1 MGNSLLNY
9 SQKQIDEYKKQLN
22 LVCSLSN
29 LFSTSSAP
37 MIYYR
42 ATENIYCK
50 AFNATNVSRS
60 DCTAD
65 AIYDFKTG
73 IGIKTFLK
81 KAFGSY
87 QKIAEFDKQ
96 IPLYQGK
103 KGIDLVNI
111 ISSLRNDRIDFTMRN
126 YGLNAMIYHC
136 ILRDSNGQIDV
147 FEEPMHRIDISN
159 IKISLDKPN
168 KIEFTDGI
176 ERYLFN
182 YSKSTL
188 FKFFQNTPPF
198 LSFIVNVLSDPLEM
212 LSRAVDLL
220 EENNRSVQGKEKKI
234 TLPSLIIPLYSESKS
249 KGKFVA
255 EKSGLNQW
263 NGVRTANRIRKD
275 GTVAHVEKQR
285 DENELYI
292 PFPKKLRMANKD
304 FFPDRNTPWD
314 LQLPNG
320 KTISMKICQEDGKAL
335 MSNPNK
341 DLGKWILRD
350 VLHVEEGHLITYEDL
365 LKIGIDSI
373 LFLKHPNG
381 TYSCD
386 FIVNENDSTDL
397 DD

>member
-1 MGNSLLNY
+1 MGKSLLNY
-9 SQKQIDEYKKQLN
+9 SQKQINEYKKQLN
-22 LVCSLSN
+22 LVGSLSN

-81 KAFGSY
+81 KASGSY

-96 IPLYQGK
+96 IPLYQDK
-103 KGIDLVNI
+103 KGIDLVNV

-126 YGLNAMIYHC
+126 YGLKAMIYHC

-159 IKISLDKPN
+159 IKISSDKPN

-188 FKFFQNTPPF
+188 FKFFRNTPPF
-198 LSFIVNVLSDPLEM
+198 LSFVVNVLSDPLEM
-212 LSRAVDLL
+212 LSRAMDLL
-220 EENNRSVQGKEKKI
+220 ERNNHSIQVKEKKV
-234 TLPSLIIPLYSESKS
+234 TLPSLIIPLYSESKR

-263 NGVRTANRIRKD
+263 NANGRK
-275 GTVAHVEKQR
+275 R
-285 DENELYI
+285 DENEIYI
-292 PFPKKLRMANKD
+292 PFSKKLRAVNKG

-314 LQLPNG
+314 LRLPNG

-350 VLHVEEGHLITYEDL
+350 VLHVEEGHLVTYDDL

-386 FIVNENDSTDL
+386 FIVNENESTAL

>member
-1 MGNSLLNY
+1 MGKSLLNY
-9 SQKQIDEYKKQLN
+9 SQKQVDEYKKQLN

-73 IGIKTFLK
+73 VGIKTFLK
-81 KAFGSY
+81 RASGSY

-96 IPLYQGK
+96 ISLYQDK
-103 KGIDLVNI
+103 KGIDLVNV
-111 ISSLRNDRIDFTMRN
+111 ISSLKNDRIDFAMRN
-126 YGLNAMIYHC
+126 YGLKAMIYHC

-147 FEEPMHRIDISN
+147 FEESMHCIDISN
-159 IKISLDKPN
+159 IKILSDKPN
-168 KIEFTDGI
+168 RIEFTDGI

-188 FKFFQNTPPF
+188 FKFFRNTPPF
-198 LSFIVNVLSDPLEM
+198 LSFVVNVLSDPLEM
-212 LSRAVDLL
+212 LSRAMDLL
-220 EENNRSVQGKEKKI
+220 EGDNHSIQVKEKKVM
-234 TLPSLIIPLYSESKS
+234 LPSLIIPLYSESKS

-255 EKSGLNQW
+255 AKSGLNQW
-263 NGVRTANRIRKD
+263 NGVRTANRTRKD
-275 GTVAHVEKQR
+275 GTVVHVEKQR

-292 PFPKKLRMANKD
+292 PFSKKLRTVNKG
-304 FFPDRNTPWD
+304 FFPDRNTPWN

-335 MSNPNK
+335 MSKPNK
-341 DLGKWILRD
+341 DLEKWILRD
-350 VLHVEEGHLITYEDL
+350 VLHVEEGHLVTYDDL

-373 LFLKHPNG
+373 IFLKHPNG

>member
-1 MGNSLLNY
+1 MGKSLLNY

-22 LVCSLSN
+22 LVGSLSN

-81 KAFGSY
+81 KASGSY

-96 IPLYQGK
+96 IPLYQDK
-103 KGIDLVNI
+103 KGIDLVNV

-126 YGLNAMIYHC
+126 YGLKAMIYHC

-159 IKISLDKPN
+159 IKISSDKPN

-188 FKFFQNTPPF
+188 FKFFRNTPPF
-198 LSFIVNVLSDPLEM
+198 LSFVVNVLSDPLEM
-212 LSRAVDLL
+212 LSRAMDLL
-220 EENNRSVQGKEKKI
+220 ERNNHSIQVKEKKV
-234 TLPSLIIPLYSESKS
+234 TLPSLIIPLYSESKR

-263 NGVRTANRIRKD
+263 NANGRK
-275 GTVAHVEKQR
+275 R
-285 DENELYI
+285 DENEIYI
-292 PFPKKLRMANKD
+292 PFSKKLRAVNKG

-314 LQLPNG
+314 LRLPNG

-350 VLHVEEGHLITYEDL
+350 VLHVEEGHLVTYDDL

-386 FIVNENDSTDL
+386 FIVNENESTAL

>member
-111 ISSLRNDRIDFTMRN
+111 ISSWRNDRIEFTMRN
-126 YGLNAMIYHC
+126 YGVNAMIYHC

-220 EENNRSVQGKEKKI
+220 EGNNRSVQAKEKKI

>member
-1 MGNSLLNY
+1 
-9 SQKQIDEYKKQLN
+9 
-22 LVCSLSN
+22 
-29 LFSTSSAP
+29 

-50 AFNATNVSRS
+50 AFDATNVSRS

-73 IGIKTFLK
+73 VGIKTFLK
-81 KAFGSY
+81 KASGSY

-96 IPLYQGK
+96 ITLYQNK
-103 KGIDLVNI
+103 KGIDLVNTI
-111 ISSLRNDRIDFTMRN
+111 ASLRNDRIDFTVRN
-126 YGLNAMIYHC
+126 YGLKNMIYHC
-136 ILRDSNGQIDV
+136 ILRDENGQIDV
-147 FEEPMHRIDISN
+147 FEEPMHRININ
-159 IKISLDKPN
+159 QIKIVSDKPN

-188 FKFFQNTPPF
+188 FKFFNNVPPF
-198 LSFIVNVLSDPLEM
+198 LSFIIKVLEDPLDM
-212 LSRAVDLL
+212 LSKAADLMM
-220 EENNRSVQGKEKKI
+220 GKSLVNEHRQQLKF
-234 TLPSLIIPLYSESKS
+234 PSLIVPLYSKN
-249 KGKFVA
+249 KKDGKFVA

-263 NGVRTANRIRKD
+263 NANGRK
-275 GTVAHVEKQR
+275 R
-285 DENELYI
+285 DENEIYI
-292 PFPKKLRMANKD
+292 PFPKKLRKEYKD

-314 LQLPNG
+314 LLLPNG

-350 VLHVEEGHLITYEDL
+350 VLHAKEGHLVSYDDL
-365 LKIGIDSI
+365 LRIGIDSI
-373 LFLKHPNG
+373 VFKKHPNE

-386 FIVNENDSTDL
+386 FITKEKENDDL
-397 DD
+397 SD

>member
-1 MGNSLLNY
+1 MGKSLLNY

-22 LVCSLSN
+22 LVGSLSN

-81 KAFGSY
+81 KASGSY

-96 IPLYQGK
+96 ISLYQDK
-103 KGIDLVNI
+103 KGIDLVNV

-126 YGLNAMIYHC
+126 YGLKAMIYHC

-147 FEEPMHRIDISN
+147 FEEQMHRIDISN
-159 IKISLDKPN
+159 IKISSDKPN

-188 FKFFQNTPPF
+188 FKFFRNTPPF
-198 LSFIVNVLSDPLEM
+198 LSFVVNVLSDPLEM
-212 LSRAVDLL
+212 LSRAMDLL
-220 EENNRSVQGKEKKI
+220 ERNNHSIQVKEKKV
-234 TLPSLIIPLYSESKS
+234 TLPSLIIPLYSESKR

-263 NGVRTANRIRKD
+263 NANGRK
-275 GTVAHVEKQR
+275 R
-285 DENELYI
+285 DENEIYI
-292 PFPKKLRMANKD
+292 PFSKKLRAVNKG

-350 VLHVEEGHLITYEDL
+350 VLHVEEGHLVTYDDL

-386 FIVNENDSTDL
+386 FIVNENESTAL

>member
-1 MGNSLLNY
+1 MGSSLLGY
-9 SQKQIDEYKKQLN
+9 SQKQIDDYKKQLD

-50 AFNATNVSRS
+50 AFDAVNVSRS

-65 AIYDFKTG
+65 AIYNFKTG
-73 IGIKTFLK
+73 VGIKTFLK
-81 KAFGSY
+81 KTSGSY

-96 IPLYQGK
+96 ISLYQGK
-103 KGIDLVNI
+103 KGIELVNI
-111 ISSLRNDRIDFTMRN
+111 IASLRNERIDFTMRN
-126 YGLNAMIYHC
+126 YGLKDMIYHC

-147 FEEPMHRIDISN
+147 FEEPMHRIDIQK
-159 IKISLDKPN
+159 IKISSDKPN

-176 ERYLFN
+176 ELYLFN

-188 FKFFQNTPPF
+188 FKFFPNVPPF
-198 LSFIVNVLSDPLEM
+198 LSLVVKVLNDPLEM
-212 LSRAVDLL
+212 LSKAVDLMERNKL
-220 EENNRSVQGKEKKI
+220 LVYAEEPQPK
-234 TLPSLIIPLYSESKS
+234 LPSLIVPLYSESKS

-263 NGVRTANRIRKD
+263 NANGRK
-275 GTVAHVEKQR
+275 R
-285 DENELYI
+285 DENEIYI
-292 PFPKKLRMANKD
+292 PFPKKLRRTHKD
-304 FFPDRNTPWD
+304 FFPDRNTPWN
-314 LQLPNG
+314 LLLPNG
-320 KTISMKICQEDGKAL
+320 KTISMKICQDDGKAL

-350 VLHVEEGHLITYEDL
+350 VLHFDEGHLITYDDL
-365 LKIGIDSI
+365 LRIGIDSI
-373 LFLKHPNG
+373 VFRKNPNG

-386 FIVNENDSTDL
+386 FITDEKENDDQSN
-397 DD
+397 

>member
-1 MGNSLLNY
+1 MGKPLLSY
-9 SQKQIDEYKKQLN
+9 SQKQIDDYKKQLD
-22 LVCSLSN
+22 LVGSLSN

-50 AFNATNVSRS
+50 AFDATNVSRS

-73 IGIKTFLK
+73 VGIKTFLK
-81 KAFGSY
+81 KASGSY

-96 IPLYQGK
+96 ITLYQNK
-103 KGIDLVNI
+103 KGIDLVNTI
-111 ISSLRNDRIDFTMRN
+111 ASLRNDRIDFTVRN
-126 YGLNAMIYHC
+126 YGLKNTIYHC
-136 ILRDSNGQIDV
+136 ILRDENGQIDV
-147 FEEPMHRIDISN
+147 FEEPMHRININ
-159 IKISLDKPN
+159 QIKIVSDKPN

-188 FKFFQNTPPF
+188 FKFFNNVPPF
-198 LSFIVNVLSDPLEM
+198 LSFIIKVLEDPLDM
-212 LSRAVDLL
+212 LSKAADLMM
-220 EENNRSVQGKEKKI
+220 GKSLVNEHRQQLKF
-234 TLPSLIIPLYSESKS
+234 PSLIVPLYSKN
-249 KGKFVA
+249 KKDGKFVA

-263 NGVRTANRIRKD
+263 NANGRK
-275 GTVAHVEKQR
+275 R
-285 DENELYI
+285 DENEIYI
-292 PFPKKLRMANKD
+292 PFPKKLRKEYKD

-314 LQLPNG
+314 LLLPNG

-350 VLHVEEGHLITYEDL
+350 VLHVKEGHLVSYDDL
-365 LKIGIDSI
+365 LRIGIDSI
-373 LFLKHPNG
+373 VFKKHPNE

-386 FIVNENDSTDL
+386 FITKEKENDDL
-397 DD
+397 SD